1 MLGVYG
7 SLGALG
13 GGTGPGPAAVGWSL
27 AERSR
32 FPNGKPT
39 AARIAEYFTPAVRDD
54 AKGRHKLNMMEGNW
68 CAAGTCFAAM
78 QVVGSEDLE
87 KAGLPHAYRVSGK
100 EMEEDAI
107 KNKAWL
113 PVADVLKGARPN
125 AGDVA
130 IYNRGDPQDWTR
142 HVARVVDVGAT
153 SYKCLDANGPG
164 SSWWLTDKLWTA
176 ENLRGFI
183 RYPESLGGV
192 SRMWGLGAGMLMIA
206 AGVAFVWG
214 VTRVKSG
221 KK

>member
-1 MLGVYG
+1 MLGVYN
-7 SLGALG
+7 SLSGISS
-13 GGTGPGPAAVGWSL
+13 GPGPAAVSWSL
-27 AERSR
+27 AERAR
-32 FPNGKPT
+32 LPNGKPD
-39 AARIAEYFTPAVRDD
+39 AKRIAEYFTPAVR
-54 AKGRHKLNMMEGNW
+54 AGKKLNMMEGNW

-113 PVADVLKGARPN
+113 PVADVLKGSRPN

-130 IYNRGDPQDWTR
+130 IYNRGNPQDWTR
-142 HVARVVDVGAT
+142 HVARVVSVGT
-153 SYKCLDANGPG
+153 TTYECLDANGPG
-164 SSWWLTDKLWTA
+164 SSWWLTGKSFSAD
-176 ENLRGFI
+176 NLRGFI
-183 RYPESLGGV
+183 RYPASLGGV

-214 VTRVKSG
+214 VTRVKAG